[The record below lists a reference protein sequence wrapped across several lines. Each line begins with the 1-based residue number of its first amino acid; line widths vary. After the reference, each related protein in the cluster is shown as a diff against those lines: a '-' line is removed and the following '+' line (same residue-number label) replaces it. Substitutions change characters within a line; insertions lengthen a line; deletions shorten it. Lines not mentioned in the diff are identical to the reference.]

1 MRGPANNPVVT
12 NGGADRLLSVVF
24 EKLCEEKGVDCV
36 YVLELYLALKDAL
49 FHEDGSRV
57 IVFDL
62 GALKRIASASP
73 DSYPFWSTA
82 LSTDGAEELYEK
94 AARVLAEALAVSHG
108 LVADQWGRLWKAL
121 WPGRGRAIY
130 LRPARIL

>member
-1 MRGPANNPVVT
+1 MRGPANNPVAAD
-12 NGGADRLLSVVF
+12 GSADRLLSVVF
-24 EKLCEEKGVDCV
+24 EKLCEEKSVDCV

-49 FHEDGSRV
+49 FREGGSSV
-57 IVFDL
+57 VVFDL

-73 DSYPFWSTA
+73 DSYPFWSAA
-82 LSTDGAEELYEK
+82 LSADGAEELYEK
-94 AARVLAEALAVSHG
+94 AVSVLAEALAVSHG

-121 WPGRGRAIY
+121 WGGRGRAIY